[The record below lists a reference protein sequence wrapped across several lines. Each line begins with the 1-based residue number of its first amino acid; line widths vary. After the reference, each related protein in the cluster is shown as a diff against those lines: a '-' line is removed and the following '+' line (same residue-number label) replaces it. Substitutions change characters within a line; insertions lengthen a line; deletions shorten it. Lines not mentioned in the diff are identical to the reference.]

1 MNMSNGFAN
10 PVFGTQAC
18 FRKIVKAMSEPGV
31 TVTVPGIEG
40 LDNIS
45 SSTIAVLLTLTS
57 PKTPLFIDRNI
68 SNPLL
73 LRTLCLHTNVPIT
86 SNAAEA
92 YFVLLNGKTNTF
104 DSRPIQHDLMCFPC
118 GNEVEPEKSATII
131 LEVDGL
137 NNGRLLK
144 LSGPGVN
151 NVKIISPH
159 LPSAIR
165 RYLCERP
172 HPFPMGLDFL
182 FTSGKKLLAIPRTTR
197 VEEC

>member
-1 MNMSNGFAN
+1 MNVTKGFPN
-10 PVFGTQAC
+10 PAFGTQAC

-31 TVTVPGIEG
+31 TVNVPGVEG

-57 PKTPLFIDRNI
+57 HKTQLFIDNNI

-73 LRTLCLHTNVPIT
+73 LRTLCLHAHVPIT
-86 SNAAEA
+86 ASASEA
-92 YFVLLNGKTNTF
+92 HYALLNGQMQYF
-104 DSRPIQHDLMCFPC
+104 DRHPNNFDLMTFSC
-118 GNEVEPEKSATII
+118 GNEMTPEKSTTII

-137 NNGRLLK
+137 NNGRCLK

-159 LPSAIR
+159 LPAPIR

-172 HPFPMGLDFL
+172 HAFPMGLDFL